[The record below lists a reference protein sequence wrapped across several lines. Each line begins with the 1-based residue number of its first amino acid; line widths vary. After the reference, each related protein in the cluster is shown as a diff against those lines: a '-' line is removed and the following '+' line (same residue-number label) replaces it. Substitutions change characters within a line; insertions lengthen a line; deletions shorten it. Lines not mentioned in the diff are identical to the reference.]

1 MAMTTGQESTATT
14 EFDHHSLEFQRAPY
28 QTFAQMRRGC
38 PLQRS
43 ELYGGFWALL
53 DYPSVFDAARDDALF
68 SSYPTIGIPPATVSF
83 PIPPIESDPPLT
95 QKLRQI
101 TIKHFSPGAVERLR
115 PRVRRMAAEMVDEFV
130 ERGHC
135 DIVAELTNPLPAKL
149 VLHMLG
155 FDESKYLQWVDW
167 VHTFVHDKTH
177 RPDDAADAAADL
189 MAEITTHIAQ
199 RRDQKALGEDLF
211 AAILGGHIDDAPL
224 DDMQITMYTLMMM
237 LGGMD
242 TTSGLTGNALL
253 CMMER
258 PELRQALLDDP
269 GLLESATE
277 EFLRHSTPTLGLG
290 RTIQRDA
297 NFHGHDLKAG
307 EGAMLMWAA
316 ANRDPAVF
324 DHPDIIDFNRPNSRK
339 HMAFGVGIHR
349 CLGSHLARMM
359 FQEMMAEILQRIP
372 DFEPNGKPV
381 RFADAGEVYAL
392 RRLPIRF
399 TPSARTINA
408 AKEICG
414 HVTH

>member
-1 MAMTTGQESTATT
+1 MTGQESTAAPD
-14 EFDHHSLEFQRAPY
+14 FDHHSPEFQRDPY
-28 QTFAQMRRGC
+28 EAFAHMRREY
-38 PLQRS
+38 PLRRS
-43 ELYGGFWALL
+43 ELYGGFWTFL
-53 DYPSVFDAARDDALF
+53 DYQSVFDAARDDALF
-68 SSYPTIGIPPATVSF
+68 SSYPTIGIPPAAVSC
-83 PIPPIESDPPLT
+83 PIPPIESDPPMT

-115 PRVRRMAAEMVDEFV
+115 SRVRRMATEMVDEFV

-135 DIVAELTNPLPAKL
+135 DIVSELTNPLPAKL

-155 FDESKYLQWVDW
+155 FDESKYLRWVDW

-177 RPDDAADAAADL
+177 RPDDAAAAAADL
-189 MAEITTHIAQ
+189 MAEITTHIEQ
-199 RRDQKALGEDLF
+199 RRGRKALGEDLF
-211 AAILGGHIDDAPL
+211 AAILGGHVDEAPL
-224 DDMQITMYTLMMM
+224 DDLQITMYTLMMM

-242 TTSGLTGNALL
+242 TTSGLTGNALVY
-253 CMMER
+253 MMER

-290 RTIQRDA
+290 RTIARDA
-297 NFHGHDLKAG
+297 HFHGRDLKAG

-316 ANRDPAVF
+316 ANRDPAMF
-324 DHPDIIDFNRPNSRK
+324 DDPDMIDFDRPNSRK

-349 CLGSHLARMM
+349 CLGSHLARML

-392 RRLPIRF
+392 RRLPIKF
-399 TPSARTINA
+399 TPGTRTLNA
-408 AKEICG
+408 TTEIRD
-414 HVTH
+414 HATH